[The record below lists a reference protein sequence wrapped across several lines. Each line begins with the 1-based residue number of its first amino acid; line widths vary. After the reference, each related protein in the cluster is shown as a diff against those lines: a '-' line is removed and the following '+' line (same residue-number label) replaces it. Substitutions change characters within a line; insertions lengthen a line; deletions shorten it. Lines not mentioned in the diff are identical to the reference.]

1 MEHKKCMY
9 SVICFYL
16 HLLPLPRISCAL
28 EKGTLT
34 WSKKMFSF
42 SERALDIK
50 DNRNSKLNGSPSQGK
65 ISPKLSQK
73 STTLFCQKGLHRNS
87 SFYREFTMP
96 QRWLHLNKYLSN
108 LFTSDWL
115 FSKVCVCV
123 FFFILAINNGNPSNK
138 GDHKAIPTLGSKT
151 QLGKIRQ
158 VDWQK
163 AERGVKH
170 TA

>member
-1 MEHKKCMY
+1 MDH
-9 SVICFYL
+9 
-16 HLLPLPRISCAL
+16 HPRG
-28 EKGTLT
+28 E
-34 WSKKMFSF
+34 
-42 SERALDIK
+42 
-50 DNRNSKLNGSPSQGK
+50 

-87 SFYREFTMP
+87 SFYENSLCP
-96 QRWLHLNKYLSN
+96 EDGYISINICPVYLHKTDSSVR
-108 LFTSDWL
+108 F
-115 FSKVCVCV
+115 VV
-123 FFFILAINNGNPSNK
+123 FFTLVSYKQCNPSNK

-158 VDWQK
+158 DDRQK